1 MKYRIEVSKTI
12 VRKTIV
18 EVDAPD
24 DDTAKAAG
32 LQRARANGGMDMV
45 WLTAP
50 HFLPM
55 TPPSSKR
62 NNQMSIDI
70 QPVSLQDILDF
81 IDKPER
87 LRAYPG

>member
-45 WLTAP
+45 WLTP
-50 HFLPM
+50 TFP
-55 TPPSSKR
+55 TYDT
-62 NNQMSIDI
+62 SI
-70 QPVSLQDILDF
+70 QQ
-81 IDKPER
+81 KE
-87 LRAYPG
+87 